1 MIARHLALLAYIKSQ
16 HPYAVVTAQI
26 FAEMREHYNNSV
38 VVRNDLNRLFDA
50 GYVYNSHRDA
60 GIQFYWKLSDVGY
73 AYFGLPVP
81 KREQA
86 T

>member
-26 FAEMREHYNNSV
+26 FAEMREYYNNSV

-50 GYVYNSHRDA
+50 GYVYSSNRGA
-60 GIQFYWKLSDVGY
+60 VRNLYWKLSDTGHEH
-73 AYFGLPVP
+73 FGLPVP
-81 KREQA
+81 KEQA
-86 T
+86 V